1 MRKAL
6 TSLTTLIC
14 LINVEGQI
22 NVEVG
27 KAMNVLGKNPPMVLC
42 QINVEASRLISMKG
56 GKII

>member
-27 KAMNVLGKNPPMVLC
+27 KAMCVEGKNPPTLLC
-42 QINVEASRLISMKG
+42 LIHREGQRLNSVEGGQII
-56 GKII
+56 